1 MNTVILKWNP
11 NVSSYSMYHYL
22 SDIVDMNYG
31 EPCKFNWLVWDN
43 DKICK
48 GDRYYLVK
56 EGYGHKGVVER
67 GIVTSKPHF
76 DRDHKGQG
84 EKNYFVDFLPEIMIN
99 TVSLPILKSVAMM
112 ERMPEI
118 EWRNSHSGQILTEGQ
133 SAILEEMWSEFIET
147 NRQTFLDVI
156 RSRREEND
164 MIYWDI

>member
-56 EGYGHKGVVER
+56 EGYGQK
-67 GIVTSKPHF
+67 
-76 DRDHKGQG
+76 
-84 EKNYFVDFLPEIMIN
+84 EIGRAH
-99 TVSLPILKSVAMM
+99 V
-112 ERMPEI
+112 
-118 EWRNSHSGQILTEGQ
+118 
-133 SAILEEMWSEFIET
+133 
-147 NRQTFLDVI
+147 
-156 RSRREEND
+156 
-164 MIYWDI
+164 